1 MTTRT
6 TIARAGLALTLLLGA
21 AVAAT
26 APAAAPA
33 LAAASRGFD
42 CATIPTQP
50 VAAGASVSVSARL
63 GAYTARYSATRTSPT
78 TVPVPSD
85 GLPYP
90 GTLSVTGPG
99 TRATLSRPAG
109 FAGSSV
115 VQLCA
120 VRDGSGAPAV
130 LVSAYTGGAHCC
142 VITSLY
148 APTASGGYEVALS
161 ATLHAFRPAIA
172 YDLNQGLV
180 PKSVDGATLLESADG
195 DFAYRFGCYACT
207 PTPVHL
213 LALSG
218 TRLTDVSS
226 AHPSFVEANASLLW
240 SAVRQNETPAS
251 QYSGLFGALAAWTA
265 EECEVGHGLA
275 AWTQVES
282 LAQRGLL
289 SDARYHAAAF
299 VTTGSYVPSLR
310 SFLAD
315 HGYCRNQI
323 PAG

>member
-6 TIARAGLALTLLLGA
+6 TIARAGLSGALLLGA
-21 AVAAT
+21 AAT
-26 APAAAPA
+26 VVSGVGPANAVGT
-33 LAAASRGFD
+33 RGFD

-50 VAAGASVSVSARL
+50 VAAGDSVTVSARL
-63 GAYTARYSATRTSPT
+63 GAYTASYSATRTSPT
-78 TVPVPSD
+78 TVPVPSY

-90 GTLSVTGPG
+90 GTLSVTGPA
-99 TRATLSRPAG
+99 THATLSRPAG

-120 VRDGSGAPAV
+120 VRDGKGAPAV
-130 LVSAYTGGAHCC
+130 LVGAYTGGAHCC
-142 VITSLY
+142 SVTALY
-148 APTASGGYEVALS
+148 APTASGRYAVAFS
-161 ATLHAFRPAIA
+161 ATLHAFHPALA

-180 PKSVDGATLLESADG
+180 PRDVGGATLLESADG

-213 LALSG
+213 LSLSG
-218 TRLTDVSS
+218 THLSDVS
-226 AHPSFVEANASLLW
+226 ADHAAFIEANAATLW
-240 SAVRQNETPAS
+240 GAVRQNETPAS
-251 QYSGLFGALAAWTA
+251 QYTGLFGALAAWTA

-289 SDARYHAAAF
+289 SDAHYHVAAF
-299 VTTGSYVPSLR
+299 VTAGSYVPTLR
-310 SFLAD
+310 SFLSA
-315 HGYCRNQI
+315 HGYCRGQI
-323 PAG
+323 PGG